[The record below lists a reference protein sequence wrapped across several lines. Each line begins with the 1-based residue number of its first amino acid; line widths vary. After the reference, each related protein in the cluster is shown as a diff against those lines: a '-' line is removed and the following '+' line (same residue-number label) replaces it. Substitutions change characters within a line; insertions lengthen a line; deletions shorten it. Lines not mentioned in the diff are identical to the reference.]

1 MSGDLDLL
9 PHGVLGLTPDDLDLL
24 PGDALDLLPDDAFFF
39 RVHVAGTL
47 GAVKGFCKVFG
58 VLQRPNHS
66 VATEENVDAQMQT
79 NNEVLNCRQENVHYF
94 KKKSFSFSLLKNLGQ
109 VNPAESPSLCYFIC
123 QR

>member
-9 PHGVLGLTPDDLDLL
+9 PHGDLGLTPGDHDLL
-24 PGDALDLLPDDAFFF
+24 PDDALDLLPNDAFFF

-66 VATEENVDAQMQT
+66 VDIEENVDAQMQI
-79 NNEVLNCRQENVHYF
+79 NNEVLNCRRENVHFYIIIF
-94 KKKSFSFSLLKNLGQ
+94 
-109 VNPAESPSLCYFIC
+109 
-123 QR
+123 